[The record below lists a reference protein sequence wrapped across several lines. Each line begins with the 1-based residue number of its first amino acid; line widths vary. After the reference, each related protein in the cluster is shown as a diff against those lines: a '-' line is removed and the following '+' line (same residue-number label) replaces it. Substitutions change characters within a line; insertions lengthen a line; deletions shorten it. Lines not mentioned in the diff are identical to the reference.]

1 MYHPRPAG
9 RHDGLLWLLST
20 GRGAGPTARAQ
31 EQLAI
36 CRDRELG
43 REIGRCAV
51 CAKAVRSQQH
61 SVRRD
66 GVLVHVHCRHP
77 RVAGEASST

>member
-1 MYHPRPAG
+1 MDHPRPTE
-9 RHDGLLWLLST
+9 RRDGLLWLLSA
-20 GRGAGPTARAQ
+20 GRGAGATSRAQ
-31 EQLAI
+31 EQLAT

-66 GVLVHVHCRHP
+66 GVLVHVYCRHP
-77 RVAGEASST
+77 RGAGESAST